1 MTTNNRKYGLGRGLD
16 AILSSPDTDITSTD
30 ISGNY
35 VAGAVAEIN
44 IDFIEA
50 NPFQPRNDFDEEAIN
65 ELAESIKSQGIIQP
79 VTVRKM
85 GRGKYQLISGERR
98 LRAARI
104 AGLKTIPV
112 FIRVADDEQM
122 LELALIENTHRESLN
137 AIEVAISYQRLIDE
151 CKLSIDSLSEKVG
164 KDRTTVTNFLRLLK
178 LPPEVQIAIR
188 DRLITMGHARAIINI
203 DDREQ
208 QLTLLKEIIDKELT
222 VRQVENLSRSVRQP
236 VKKEKKAQGKTNVI
250 SDDLRNSIEKFI
262 KSTALKTKLTRD
274 IKGKGSITISFKN
287 DDDLKRIIDIIEK
300 V

>member
-1 MTTNNRKYGLGRGLD
+1 MTTSNRKYGLGRGLD

-50 NPFQPRNDFDEEAIN
+50 NPFQPRNDFDEEALK

-85 GRGKYQLISGERR
+85 GRDRYQLISGERR
-98 LRAARI
+98 LRASRI

-151 CKLSIDSLSEKVG
+151 CKLTIDSLSEKVG

-203 DDREQ
+203 EDKEQ

-222 VRQVENLSRSVRQP
+222 VRQVENISRNIKKP
-236 VKKEKKAQGKTNVI
+236 EKKEHKTQGKTNVI
-250 SDDLRNSIEKFI
+250 SDELRDRIEKFI

-287 DDDLKRIIDIIEK
+287 DDDLKRIINIIEK
-300 V
+300 A